1 MAEATA
7 VRTQAQG
14 TPQER
19 ARALQGL
26 IREHADEAQEKR
38 RLSNVVVDALH
49 ETGLF
54 RMCLPREFGGEEVD
68 PWTTVETI
76 EAISYADGSTGWNFM
91 IGSETNG
98 LAAGSMPQWQAA
110 EIFGGTPHPRI
121 VFCGAAGPPGTAEQV
136 DGGWKVNGQW
146 AFVSGCHQCDWFFGT
161 TMVMQD
167 GKPMMMNETTPMI
180 RMFLMPLSDVEILDT
195 WDVAGM
201 RGSGSHDVLGKD
213 VFVPDKRAES
223 MLGMPTWH
231 KSPIFHFPMAAKIG
245 YNKVAVAFG
254 VARAALDEVLKL
266 AHTKKAYGTQT
277 ALSELAA
284 TQIEIAKAEAQLES
298 ARAYVRRTIEDVWE
312 LVQAGQV
319 PTTQQVAPL
328 RLACTYGGQVAIDAV
343 DRAVRLTNTTAN
355 RMDCPLERQLRD
367 VRTVAGHFTIGTALY
382 EPIGKTLLGMEVPP
396 MAL

>member
-1 MAEATA
+1 MATA
-7 VRTQAQG
+7 AREIQSQG

-19 ARALQGL
+19 ARALQPL
-26 IREHADEAQEKR
+26 IREYAEEAQQNR
-38 RLSNVVVDALH
+38 RLSNTVVEALH
-49 ETGLF
+49 DSGLM
-54 RMCLPREFGGEEVD
+54 RMCLPKEFGGEEVD

-98 LAAGSMPQWQAA
+98 LACGSMPKWQAE
-110 EIFGGTPHPRI
+110 EIFGGTPNPRVI
-121 VFCGAAGPPGTAEQV
+121 FCGAAGPPGTAEQV

-146 AFVSGCHQCDWFFGT
+146 AFVSGSHQCDWFFGT
-161 TMVMQD
+161 TIVMQD
-167 GKPMMMNETTPMI
+167 GKPMMMTETMPAI
-180 RMFLMPLSDVEILDT
+180 RMFLMPMSDVEILDT

-213 VFVPDKRAES
+213 VFVSDKRAES
-223 MLGMPTWH
+223 MLGMPSWH
-231 KSPIFHFPMAAKIG
+231 TSPIFHFPMSAKIG
-245 YNKVAVAFG
+245 YNKVAVSFG
-254 VARAALDEVLKL
+254 VARAALDTVQEL

-277 ALSELAA
+277 PLSELAS
-284 TQIEIAKAEAQLES
+284 TQIELAKAEAQLES

-319 PTTQQVAPL
+319 PTTEQVAPL
-328 RLACTYGGQVAIDAV
+328 RLACTWGGNAAIDAV
-343 DRAVRLTNTTAN
+343 DAAVRLVNTTAN
-355 RMDCPLERQLRD
+355 RMDSPLERLMRD
-367 VRTVAGHFTIGTALY
+367 VRAGAMHFTIGTALY